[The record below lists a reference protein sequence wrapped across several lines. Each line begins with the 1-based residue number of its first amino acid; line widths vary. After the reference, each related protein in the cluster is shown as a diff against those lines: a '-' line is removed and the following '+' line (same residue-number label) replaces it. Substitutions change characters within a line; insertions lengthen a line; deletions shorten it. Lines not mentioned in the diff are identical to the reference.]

1 MQATKDNQDLI
12 HRIDPESSEEISN
25 QFDELVRLLEEGS
38 DEALSE
44 HLEGFHHSDLA
55 DAFGL
60 ISGNLRKRLLDL
72 VKVELDPDLLF
83 ELEDHLRKEV
93 TDSLSA
99 RQVAEVI
106 SEMDSD
112 EAVQVLE
119 DMNELER
126 EEILSKVPKEERG
139 DIEVGLAYPEDSAGR
154 RMQTDFVS
162 VGVNWTVGQTIDYLR
177 DEKDLPDE
185 FLDVF
190 VVDENA
196 KAIGVISLS
205 RILRSPRPTLMRQ
218 ICDETQVFVPA
229 DMMQEE
235 VALLFEKYDLTT
247 AGVVDADDRLIGMI
261 TVDDVMEVAREEFE
275 EDVLRLGG
283 VGEETVDDGVFQ
295 ASAKRFTW
303 LLVNLGTAI
312 LASLVIGMFDA
323 TLEEMVAL
331 AVLMPIVA
339 SMGGNAG
346 TQTLTITVRAL
357 ATKELTPYNTLRT
370 FRKEL
375 VVGFLNGCLFAVLAG
390 VITILWFGHL
400 NNSSMLGL
408 IIAGAMIINLVVAGL
423 AGVALPL
430 LLDKIKVDPAIA
442 SGVFVTTITD
452 VVGFFAFLGLAS
464 TFLL

>member
-1 MQATKDNQDLI
+1 MQAAKDSYDVI
-12 HRIDPESSEEISN
+12 HRIDPENSEEISN
-25 QFDELVRLLEEGS
+25 RFGDLVRLLNDGS
-38 DEALSE
+38 DKAVLAQVES
-44 HLEGFHHSDLA
+44 FHHSDLA

-60 ISGNLRKRLLDL
+60 ISGSLRKRLLDL

-93 TDSLSA
+93 TDSLSPKE
-99 RQVAEVI
+99 VAEVI
-106 SEMDSD
+106 TEMDSD

-119 DMNELER
+119 DMDETER
-126 EEILSKVPKEERG
+126 EEILSEVPDDERQ
-139 DIEVGLAYPEDSAGR
+139 DIQAGLAYPEDSAGR

-177 DEKDLPDE
+177 DEEDLPDE

-190 VVDENA
+190 VVDE
-196 KAIGVISLS
+196 AINPSGVISLS
-205 RILRSPRPTLMRQ
+205 RILRSPRPTLMRE
-218 ICDETQVFVPA
+218 ICDDTQVIVPA
-229 DMMQEE
+229 NMVQEE

-247 AGVVDADDRLIGMI
+247 AGVVDPGGRLIGMI

-275 EDVLRLGG
+275 EDILRLGG

-295 ASAKRFTW
+295 SSAKRFTW

-370 FRKEL
+370 IRKEL
-375 VVGFLNGCLFAVLAG
+375 VVGLLNGCLFAVLAG
-390 VITILWFGHL
+390 LVTIYWFNHL
-400 NNSSMLGL
+400 NNSYLLGL
-408 IIAGAMIINLVVAGL
+408 IIAGAMIINLVVAGI
-423 AGVALPL
+423 AGVALPVL
-430 LLDKIKVDPAIA
+430 LEKFRVDPAIA

-452 VVGFFAFLGLAS
+452 VVGFFAFLSLAS
-464 TFLL
+464 SFLL

>member
-1 MQATKDNQDLI
+1 MQATKDNQDVI
-12 HRIDPESSEEISN
+12 HRIDPESSEEFSN
-25 QFDELVRLLEEGS
+25 RFDALVCL
-38 DEALSE
+38 LSE
-44 HLEGFHHSDLA
+44 GTDQEVLRQIEGFHHSDLA

-60 ISGNLRKRLLDL
+60 LSGSLRKRLLDL
-72 VKVELDPDLLF
+72 VKIELDPDLLF

-93 TDSLSA
+93 TDSLSPKE
-99 RQVAEVI
+99 VAEVI
-106 SEMDSD
+106 TEMDSD

-119 DMNELER
+119 DMDELER
-126 EEILSKVPKEERG
+126 EEILSEVPDEERE
-139 DIEVGLAYPEDSAGR
+139 DIQVGLAYPEDSAGR

-162 VGVNWTVGQTIDYLR
+162 VGLNWTVGQTIDFLR
-177 DEKDLPDE
+177 DEENLPDE

-190 VVDENA
+190 VVDENT
-196 KAIGVISLS
+196 KASGVISLS
-205 RILRSPRPTLMRQ
+205 RILRSPRPTLMRE
-218 ICDETQVFVPA
+218 ICDETQVIVPA
-229 DMMQEE
+229 SMVQEE
-235 VALLFEKYDLTT
+235 LALLFEKYDLTT
-247 AGVVDADDRLIGMI
+247 AGVVDADGRLIGMI

-275 EDVLRLGG
+275 EDILRLGG
-283 VGEETVDDGVFQ
+283 VGEETVDDGVLQ
-295 ASAKRFTW
+295 SSAKRFTW
-303 LLVNLGTAI
+303 LFVNLGTAI
-312 LASLVIGMFDA
+312 LASMVIGMFDA

-390 VITILWFGHL
+390 LITVFWFYHL
-400 NNSSMLGL
+400 NDATMLGL

-423 AGVALPL
+423 AGVALPIFL
-430 LLDKIKVDPAIA
+430 EKMKIDPAIA

-452 VVGFFAFLGLAS
+452 VVGFFAFLSLAS
-464 TFLL
+464 IFLL

>member
-1 MQATKDNQDLI
+1 MQVAKDNQDVI
-12 HRIDPESSEEISN
+12 HRIAPENSEEISTR
-25 QFDELVRLLEEGS
+25 FEDLVRLLNDGS
-38 DEALSE
+38 DREVLRHIQS
-44 HLEGFHHSDLA
+44 FHHSDLA

-93 TDSLSA
+93 TDSLSPKE
-99 RQVAEVI
+99 VAEVI

-119 DMNELER
+119 DMDETERAEILCEVPEDER
-126 EEILSKVPKEERG
+126 E
-139 DIEVGLAYPEDSAGR
+139 DIQAGLAYPEDSAGR

-177 DEKDLPDE
+177 DEEDLPDE

-190 VVDENA
+190 VVDEKS
-196 KAIGVISLS
+196 KAVGVISLS
-205 RILRSPRPTLMRQ
+205 RILRSPRPTLMRE
-218 ICDETQVFVPA
+218 ICDDTQVMVPA
-229 DMMQEE
+229 DMVQEE

-247 AGVVDADDRLIGMI
+247 AGVVDAAGCLIGMI

-275 EDVLRLGG
+275 EDILRLGG

-295 ASAKRFTW
+295 SSAKRFTW

-375 VVGFLNGCLFAVLAG
+375 IVGFLNGCCFSRTG
-390 VITILWFGHL
+390 Y
-400 NNSSMLGL
+400 
-408 IIAGAMIINLVVAGL
+408 
-423 AGVALPL
+423 L
-430 LLDKIKVDPAIA
+430 LLV
-442 SGVFVTTITD
+442 
-452 VVGFFAFLGLAS
+452 
-464 TFLL
+464 

>member
-1 MQATKDNQDLI
+1 
-12 HRIDPESSEEISN
+12 
-25 QFDELVRLLEEGS
+25 
-38 DEALSE
+38 
-44 HLEGFHHSDLA
+44 
-55 DAFGL
+55 
-60 ISGNLRKRLLDL
+60 
-72 VKVELDPDLLF
+72 
-83 ELEDHLRKEV
+83 
-93 TDSLSA
+93 
-99 RQVAEVI
+99 
-106 SEMDSD
+106 MDSD

-119 DMNELER
+119 DMDELER
-126 EEILSKVPKEERG
+126 EEILSEVPDEERE
-139 DIEVGLAYPEDSAGR
+139 DIQVGLAYPEDSAGR

-162 VGVNWTVGQTIDYLR
+162 VGLNWTVGQTIDFLR
-177 DEKDLPDE
+177 DEEDLPDE

-190 VVDENA
+190 VVDEDT
-196 KAIGVISLS
+196 KASGVISLS
-205 RILRSPRPTLMRQ
+205 RILRSPRPTLMRE
-218 ICDETQVFVPA
+218 ICDETQVIVPA
-229 DMMQEE
+229 SMVQEE

-247 AGVVDADDRLIGMI
+247 AGVVDADGRLIGMI

-275 EDVLRLGG
+275 EDILRLGG

-295 ASAKRFTW
+295 SSAKRFTW

-312 LASLVIGMFDA
+312 LASMVIGMFDA

-390 VITILWFGHL
+390 LITVFWFNHL
-400 NNSSMLGL
+400 NDAPMLGL

-423 AGVALPL
+423 AGVALPIFL
-430 LLDKIKVDPAIA
+430 EKMKIDPAIA

-452 VVGFFAFLGLAS
+452 VVGFFAFLSLAS

>member
-1 MQATKDNQDLI
+1 MQATKDNQDVI
-12 HRIDPESSEEISN
+12 HRIDPESSEEFSN
-25 QFDELVRLLEEGS
+25 RFDALVCL
-38 DEALSE
+38 LSE
-44 HLEGFHHSDLA
+44 GTDQEVLRQIEGFHHSDLA

-60 ISGNLRKRLLDL
+60 LSGSLRKRLLDL
-72 VKVELDPDLLF
+72 VKIELDPDLLF

-93 TDSLSA
+93 TDSLSPKE
-99 RQVAEVI
+99 VAEVI
-106 SEMDSD
+106 TEMDSD

-119 DMNELER
+119 DTDELER
-126 EEILSKVPKEERG
+126 EEILSEVPDEERE
-139 DIEVGLAYPEDSAGR
+139 DIQVGLAYPEDSAGR

-162 VGVNWTVGQTIDYLR
+162 VGLNWTVGQTIDFLR
-177 DEKDLPDE
+177 DEEDLPDE

-190 VVDENA
+190 VVDENT
-196 KAIGVISLS
+196 KASGVISLS
-205 RILRSPRPTLMRQ
+205 RILRSPRPTLMRE
-218 ICDETQVFVPA
+218 ICDETQVIVPA
-229 DMMQEE
+229 SMVQEE
-235 VALLFEKYDLTT
+235 LALLFEKYDLTT
-247 AGVVDADDRLIGMI
+247 AGVVDADGLLIGMI

-275 EDVLRLGG
+275 EDILRLGG
-283 VGEETVDDGVFQ
+283 VGEETVDDGVLQ
-295 ASAKRFTW
+295 SSAKRFTW
-303 LLVNLGTAI
+303 LFVNLGTAI
-312 LASLVIGMFDA
+312 LASMVIGMFDA

-390 VITILWFGHL
+390 LITVFWFYHL
-400 NNSSMLGL
+400 NDATMLGL

-423 AGVALPL
+423 AGVALPIFL
-430 LLDKIKVDPAIA
+430 EKMKIDPAIA

-452 VVGFFAFLGLAS
+452 VVGFFAFLSLAS
-464 TFLL
+464 ILLF